1 MNTAK
6 VIEMNKTNEVR
17 DEEFEKELDSFI
29 TKKKIGLAKN
39 IIGLYLVGI
48 VMVLVVAGLFWTYW
62 RFKTNSDVLYLVG
75 WYLILGNFCNLVIF
89 AWIDTMVGSIRKA
102 GLQNIKSIR
111 KTARRRHYNSK

>member
-6 VIEMNKTNEVR
+6 VIEMNKTNER

-29 TKKKIGLAKN
+29 TKKKIALANN

-48 VMVLVVAGLFWTYW
+48 VMVLVVAGLFWAYW
-62 RFKTNSDVLYLVG
+62 WFKTDSDVLYLVG

-89 AWIDTMVGSIRKA
+89 AWIDTMAGSIRKA
-102 GLQNIKSIR
+102 GLQNIKSIKKAAR
-111 KTARRRHYNSK
+111 KNHYSK

>member
-17 DEEFEKELDSFI
+17 DEEFEKDLDSFI

-48 VMVLVVAGLFWTYW
+48 VMVLVVAGLFWAYW
-62 RFKTNSDVLYLVG
+62 WFKTDSDVLYLVG
-75 WYLILGNFCNLVIF
+75 WYLILGNFCNLAIF
-89 AWIDTMVGSIRKA
+89 AWIDSMVRSIRKA
-102 GLQNIKSIR
+102 GLHNIKLIKKAAR
-111 KTARRRHYNSK
+111 KRHYNK

>member
-6 VIEMNKTNEVR
+6 VIDMNKTNEVR

-89 AWIDTMVGSIRKA
+89 AWIDSMVRSIRKA
-102 GLQNIKSIR
+102 GLHNIKLIKKAAR
-111 KTARRRHYNSK
+111 KRHYNT